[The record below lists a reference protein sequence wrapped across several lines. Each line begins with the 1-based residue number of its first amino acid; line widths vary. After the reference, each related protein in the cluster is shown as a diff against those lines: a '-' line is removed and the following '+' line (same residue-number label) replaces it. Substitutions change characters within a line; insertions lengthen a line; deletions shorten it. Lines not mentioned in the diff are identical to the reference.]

1 MFSQITRNIFLQLK
15 NYKYLKRTLQSDNTP
30 NKLLKIQE
38 NITWFYTF
46 LKNNL
51 RYQKTPQCLKRS
63 WICCC
68 NIKTNKRPLLSARRK
83 ESIALPTCLS
93 CVLKYQT
100 VCLTVYVYQCTHGF
114 TCFLHEVTRKNTAST
129 LKLETDIS
137 SNTHLFLN
145 RHKSTFQP
153 SS

>member
-1 MFSQITRNIFLQLK
+1 M
-15 NYKYLKRTLQSDNTP
+15 
-30 NKLLKIQE
+30 
-38 NITWFYTF
+38 
-46 LKNNL
+46 
-51 RYQKTPQCLKRS
+51 
-63 WICCC
+63 
-68 NIKTNKRPLLSARRK
+68 SARRK

-145 RHKSTFQP
+145 RHKSALFSLPVNLLSLAFCFCCCCCCCFGDKVSLYSPGYPGIHSVDLAGLELRNPPASVSQVLGLKACTTTAWLTITCYIKYF
-153 SS
+153 

>member
-1 MFSQITRNIFLQLK
+1 M
-15 NYKYLKRTLQSDNTP
+15 
-30 NKLLKIQE
+30 
-38 NITWFYTF
+38 
-46 LKNNL
+46 
-51 RYQKTPQCLKRS
+51 
-63 WICCC
+63 
-68 NIKTNKRPLLSARRK
+68 SARRK

-145 RHKSTFQP
+145 RHKSALFSLSVNLLSLAFCFCCCCFGDKVSLYSPGYPGIHFVDQAGLGLRNSPASASQVLGLKSWATIP
-153 SS
+153 SGDNVFSPSHVY